1 MHGIQ
6 HLFRQHALEK
16 QTSGDSWQSAC
27 DSSSDLK
34 ASPWSQGKISSLSLS
49 IDATLKYGF

>member
-16 QTSGDSWQSAC
+16 QTSSDSWQSAC
-27 DSSSDLK
+27 DSSSDLRGT
-34 ASPWSQGKISSLSLS
+34 PWSQGKNILPHFLL
-49 IDATLKYGF
+49 IF

>member
-34 ASPWSQGKISSLSLS
+34 ASPWSQGKKIHIYVS
-49 IDATLKYGF
+49 IDV